1 MASAHSP
8 LSSAQDNPSAKVI
21 YLRVTIL
28 ISYTFLPDSQ
38 AIQMHWQSLKGAWP
52 SAFRVSGVDVFTRP
66 DAGAPQVARQVS
78 ASQPTT
84 ESSQC
89 CNRNDLISNDYVDTN
104 LPIWLKM
111 KLGTKIGLVTTN
123 QNKDTLSFLEARP

>member
-8 LSSAQDNPSAKVI
+8 LSSAQDNPSAKVV

-52 SAFRVSGVDVFTRP
+52 SAFRVSGVDVFTCP
-66 DAGAPQVARQVS
+66 DAGAPQVARQTRFLPPSPPLNPLS
-78 ASQPTT
+78 AVAGMILFPMTMWI
-84 ESSQC
+84 
-89 CNRNDLISNDYVDTN
+89 LISQYGS
-104 LPIWLKM
+104 K
-111 KLGTKIGLVTTN
+111 
-123 QNKDTLSFLEARP
+123 